1 MDWRERIVLNPE
13 VLAGK
18 PIIRGTRLAVTF
30 VIELLAQGWTER
42 QILTNYP
49 GVSPEDIRACLAY
62 ASEVLSAQKVYPVGA

>member
-30 VIELLAQGWTER
+30 MIELLAQGWTER

-49 GVSPEDIRACLAY
+49 GDSPEDIRACLAY

>member
-30 VIELLAQGWTER
+30 MIELLAQGWTER